1 MSVTAI
7 VCQRPGRLGFP
18 PSPSDVHD
26 SGDTVG
32 ITRRHLAIKQ
42 VYTSTH
48 DVVLDMGPLKS
59 VTVGGFAKVVWHYLK
74 LVALSFSP
82 PRALALP
89 RGLMPR
95 GLRST

>member
-1 MSVTAI
+1 MPKSAN
-7 VCQRPGRLGFP
+7 GLGP
-18 PSPSDVHD
+18 SSPSVDVHD

-32 ITRRHLAIKQ
+32 TARRDLAIKQ
-42 VYTSTH
+42 VCTSIH